1 MVSKDQPAVRPD
13 KNAVA
18 FLPDFS
24 EDIAK
29 FCFIIIGFGNSGQEG
44 LVLPVGLVR
53 QKPTEPAAEK
63 MRQVAVL
70 DIIKIRGIGDDVI
83 NGLVGQRKH
92 RRIILPG
99 HEGSCFSCKFI

>member
-1 MVSKDQPAVRPD
+1 MVSKDQPTMWPG

-29 FCFIIIGFGNSGQEG
+29 FCFILLGFGNSRQKR

-53 QKPTEPAAEK
+53 QKPVEPAAEK
-63 MRQVAVL
+63 M
-70 DIIKIRGIGDDVI
+70 
-83 NGLVGQRKH
+83 
-92 RRIILPG
+92 
-99 HEGSCFSCKFI
+99 